1 MPWPTA
7 PLGEQGWYVTVSDP
21 YGAQFRSGVSTFR
34 VVAAA
39 EEPAEPT
46 VPGEP
51 QQPGSPD
58 AGPQPGAAAPAG
70 AGSPE
75 TLAATGA
82 DPRLGLW
89 MALAL
94 LLAGLAGARAAR
106 RRSPRSL

>member
-1 MPWPTA
+1 M
-7 PLGEQGWYVTVSDP
+7 
-21 YGAQFRSGVSTFR
+21 STFR

-39 EEPAEPT
+39 EEPGEPT

-51 QQPGSPD
+51 QQPTCTGCRHP
-58 AGPQPGAAAPAG
+58 AGCGGAGG

-82 DPRLGLW
+82 DPRVGLW

-94 LLAGLAGARAAR
+94 LLAGLAGARLAR
-106 RRSPRSL
+106 RRLR